1 MVEFPQRDGDCPPD
15 VAPEDALVRRL
26 PIVNRKG
33 LHARASAKFV
43 QTVERY
49 DAEVTVSRCGETV
62 GGRSIMGLL
71 TLAAAQG
78 TEILVAA
85 RGPQAQAA
93 IDALTDLVAGRF
105 GEEI

>member
-1 MVEFPQRDGDCPPD
+1 MADGPL
-15 VAPEDALVRRL
+15 AREL

-49 DAEVTVSRCGETV
+49 DAEVTVTRNGETV

-78 TEILVAA
+78 TTIRVTAE
-85 RGPQAQAA
+85 GPQAAEALDGIAA
-93 IDALTDLVAGRF
+93 LLANRF
-105 GEEI
+105 GEDE

>member
-1 MVEFPQRDGDCPPD
+1 MGSASEDRPAEAVPDG
-15 VAPEDALVRRL
+15 ALVREL
-26 PIVNRKG
+26 AIINRKG

-49 DAEVTVSRCGETV
+49 DADVTVSRSGETV

-78 TEILVAA
+78 TTITVTA
-85 RGPQAQAA
+85 RGTDAAACLAA
-93 IDALTDLVAGRF
+93 IGDLLAGRF
-105 GEEI
+105 GEDE

>member
-1 MVEFPQRDGDCPPD
+1 MEMPDDQDCPP
-15 VAPEDALVRRL
+15 APIPDGALAREL
-26 PIVNRKG
+26 AIINRKG

-49 DAEVTVSRCGETV
+49 EADVTVTRCGETV

-78 TEILVAA
+78 TTITVTAKGEDATNCL
-85 RGPQAQAA
+85 QA
-93 IDALTDLVAGRF
+93 IDDLLANRF
-105 GEEI
+105 GEDE

>member
-1 MVEFPQRDGDCPPD
+1 MDDGRLARD
-15 VAPEDALVRRL
+15 L

-49 DAEVTVSRCGETV
+49 DAEVTVTRNGETV

-78 TEILVAA
+78 TTIRVTAEG
-85 RGPQAQAA
+85 RQAA
-93 IDALTDLVAGRF
+93 EAMEGIAALLANRF
-105 GEEI
+105 GEEE